1 MGWEREGEREKIR
14 ELGLDGWEGA
24 LLVRT
29 GGGAVG
35 CSWRDAD
42 ALQDLVFLSFLSV
55 VFLLT
60 ISLENNEKLD
70 LKVLLV
76 LVNVNRVHSIAR
88 DVGGHFQGAET
99 CSCSWEAQLRGSA
112 VLHIVLGGILL
123 SPDLTI
129 FQHCPAVFSELM
141 FSEDSLSRLIIFHC
155 WILQPGFASENLL

>member
-1 MGWEREGEREKIR
+1 MALFLTQLCHSLGDKAVTAELCYFMGFFAGLVKGCAGKGREREKIR
-14 ELGLDGWEGA
+14 EPGLDGWEGA

-42 ALQDLVFLSFLSV
+42 ALQDLVFLSFLGV

-76 LVNVNRVHSIAR
+76 LVNVSRVHSIAR
-88 DVGGHFQGAET
+88 DVGRSF
-99 CSCSWEAQLRGSA
+99 
-112 VLHIVLGGILL
+112 
-123 SPDLTI
+123 
-129 FQHCPAVFSELM
+129 
-141 FSEDSLSRLIIFHC
+141 
-155 WILQPGFASENLL
+155 PGC